1 MKKQIIIAAAL
12 VFTIVGLTGS
22 AFAWNH
28 GQGHGKKGCRAGVGG
43 PMANLTE
50 AQQTQLKALHQK
62 FIDETAETRAAMRAK
77 KDEMRILMQTS
88 APDEQRL
95 VDLANQAGDLQK
107 AMMVKRINF
116 ALEAK
121 KIAPE
126 IDFPAG
132 CRGLGKSGCMGYHRS
147 GMTMN
152 NPDADA
158 PDPDSIDQ

>member
-1 MKKQIIIAAAL
+1 MKKQIIIVTAL
-12 VFTIVGLTGS
+12 VFALVGLSGS
-22 AFAWNH
+22 AFAWSH
-28 GQGHGKKGCRAGVGG
+28 GQGHGKKGCRAGANS

-107 AMMVKRINF
+107 AMMVERIKF
-116 ALEAK
+116 ALETK

-126 IDFPAG
+126 VNFQEV
-132 CRGLGKSGCMGYHRS
+132 CRGFGKRGGMGYHRN
-147 GMTMN
+147 GMPMN
-152 NPDADA
+152 NPDTDS
-158 PDPDSIDQ
+158 PDSIDQ